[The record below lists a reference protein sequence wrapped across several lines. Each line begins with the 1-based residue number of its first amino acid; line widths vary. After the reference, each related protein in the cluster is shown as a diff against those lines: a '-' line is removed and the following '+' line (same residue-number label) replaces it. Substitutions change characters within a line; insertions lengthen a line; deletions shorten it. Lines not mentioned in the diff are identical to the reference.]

1 MPVSLAIWIVIA
13 IIVLAVL
20 LLLLALVRLVGPMRR
35 LQTQVVTLQG
45 KLGDVEALQA
55 RVDEVNAA
63 MSALQAHAA
72 ELAAAREESGGRP
85 VSVESAQSRGSA
97 A

>member
-1 MPVSLAIWIVIA
+1 MSVTLWIALIV
-13 IIVLAVL
+13 VLAVVL
-20 LLLLALVRLVGPMRR
+20 LLVVLARLVGPLRR

-63 MSALQAHAA
+63 MSALQARAA
-72 ELAAAREESGGRP
+72 VMSNRTEPANERP
-85 VSVESAQSRGSA
+85 VGDYSAETRGSA